1 MFLRG
6 RMNQKGVSLLELL
19 VSIMIFTTALMA
31 FAMVFPSGY
40 RLNYKTRMESRA
52 AKIAEGLV
60 QKIMNVQ
67 FLGDTQAKPTIQNL
81 QSWDTQGTYRF
92 KTEFEDLVPAP
103 FYLPPRSDPNCG
115 INVRILDPTVDS
127 GTLAKIEVNVCWLES
142 TRAREITKKVT
153 ITSYRSRNH

>member
-1 MFLRG
+1 MILKG
-6 RMNQKGVSLLELL
+6 RTNQKGVSLIELM

-67 FLGDTQAKPTIQNL
+67 FLGDTPAKPTIQNL
-81 QSWDTQGTYRF
+81 QNWDVGTF
-92 KTEFEDLVPAP
+92 KAEFEDLVPEP
-103 FYLPPRSDPNCG
+103 FMLLPRSDGNCG
-115 INVRILDPTVDS
+115 INVRILDPNVDG

-153 ITSYRSRNH
+153 VTSYRSRNH